1 MDSIKVQNGACFALF
16 LPFIELIQHL
26 VQVFLLTKDQHLI
39 VVDVEQFL
47 LQIKAD
53 EGIEALSQN
62 VESKGASRN
71 SSGLFPES
79 ILL

>member
-1 MDSIKVQNGACFALF
+1 MDSVKVQNGACFALF
-16 LPFIELIQHL
+16 LPLIEFVQHF

-39 VVDVEQFL
+39 VVDIEKFL
-47 LQIKAD
+47 LQIKAY

-62 VESKGASRN
+62 VQSKSASRN
-71 SSGLFPES
+71 SCGLLFES